1 MTRGKQRKWRLLTRL
16 HRWAGLVLGIQV
28 TLWFASGLFMT
39 LPPIDRVRGTHM
51 LADAPAP
58 PALPASAVAS
68 AIANYGA
75 DVSEVRSFS
84 VGPRALVRLDGANG
98 PTFYGP
104 DGEPA
109 PPPSESEVAEVATS
123 RYAGDGTL
131 RSVEFLSDAP
141 LDYRG
146 TVPVWRAS
154 FDDDSGTR
162 FYMDPRTAEVRRV
175 RTDLWR
181 VFDTMWMLHVMGYP
195 DRDNFNTWWLRLAAA
210 AGLLFSLS
218 GMALV
223 VHRTFLR
230 PKRQVTA
237 PPEGRRARRSENGDS

>member
-1 MTRGKQRKWRLLTRL
+1 
-16 HRWAGLVLGIQV
+16 
-28 TLWFASGLFMT
+28 MT

-51 LADAPAP
+51 LADAPEP

-75 DVSEVRSFS
+75 DVSEVRSFA
-84 VGPRALVRLDGANG
+84 VGPRALVRLDGSNG

-109 PPPSESEVAEVATS
+109 PPPTEAEVAEVAAS
-123 RYAGDGTL
+123 RYSGDGTL
-131 RSVEFLSDAP
+131 HTVELLSDAP

-154 FDDDSGTR
+154 FDDASGTR

-218 GMALV
+218 GMTLV

-230 PKRQVTA
+230 PKRRVTST
-237 PPEGRRARRSENGDS
+237 PEGYTARPSS

>member
-1 MTRGKQRKWRLLTRL
+1 MTGSKQRKWRLITRL

-51 LADAPAP
+51 LADAPEP

-104 DGEPA
+104 DA
-109 PPPSESEVAEVATS
+109 
-123 RYAGDGTL
+123 
-131 RSVEFLSDAP
+131 FAP
-141 LDYRG
+141 LRRFAE
-146 TVPVWRAS
+146 PVVFGITGLELMGWGFVLWLAVVFWR
-154 FDDDSGTR
+154 R
-162 FYMDPRTAEVRRV
+162 IR
-175 RTDLWR
+175 
-181 VFDTMWMLHVMGYP
+181 
-195 DRDNFNTWWLRLAAA
+195 
-210 AGLLFSLS
+210 
-218 GMALV
+218 
-223 VHRTFLR
+223 
-230 PKRQVTA
+230 K
-237 PPEGRRARRSENGDS
+237 